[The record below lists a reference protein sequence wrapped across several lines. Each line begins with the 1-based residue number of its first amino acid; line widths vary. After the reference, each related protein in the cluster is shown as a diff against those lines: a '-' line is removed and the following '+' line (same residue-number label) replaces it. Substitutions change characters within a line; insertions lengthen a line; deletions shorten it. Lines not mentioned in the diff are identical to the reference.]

1 MGFCTPDQYEHFLEQ
16 APRFEKLI
24 GQEGI
29 YFFKFWLDIGQEM
42 QIKRFHDRR
51 HDPLKVWKL
60 SPMDIAALDKWGDY
74 TEKRDRMLKETHTKH
89 APWIVAKAN
98 DKRRAHLNVIR
109 HMLLSLDYEGRDIK
123 AIGEIDKRS
132 SQRRRIFSDGGGCPQ
147 GVFQADIQQIWR
159 AAVSFRVSV
168 EITIL
173 PPPSL
178 AGKNAHSIKIDAI
191 ALTADIGVDQKL
203 PRRVGSDAVRQ
214 GHSKQQVGLFRIGCE
229 TVTGAV
235 AQTIKRA
242 TQRELNRF
250 FTKGLH
256 SQGNGRGS
264 SSHLPQQVRRDFD
277 GRRPIHVGTA

>member
-1 MGFCTPDQYEHFLEQ
+1 MVFSALYHPFSGRRRHVVVRPFMVQSSSCGAGHGLCTPDQYEHFLEQ

-123 AIGEIDKRS
+123 AIGEIDKK
-132 SQRRRIFSDGGGCPQ
+132 IVAEAP
-147 GVFQADIQQIWR
+147 DI
-159 AAVSFRVSV
+159 
-168 EITIL
+168 L
-173 PPPSL
+173 
-178 AGKNAHSIKIDAI
+178 
-191 ALTADIGVDQKL
+191 
-203 PRRVGSDAVRQ
+203 
-214 GHSKQQVGLFRIGCE
+214 
-229 TVTGAV
+229 
-235 AQTIKRA
+235 
-242 TQRELNRF
+242 
-250 FTKGLH
+250 
-256 SQGNGRGS
+256 
-264 SSHLPQQVRRDFD
+264 
-277 GRRPIHVGTA
+277 